1 MCGVCVWCMCLRR
14 GCVWGVSEEGDV
26 CGVCL
31 RRGCVCSVSKEGMCV
46 GCV

>member
-1 MCGVCVWCMCLRR
+1 MWGVC
-14 GCVWGVSEEGDV
+14 EEGDV

-31 RRGCVCSVSKEGMCV
+31 RRGCVWGVCEEGMCV

>member
-1 MCGVCVWCMCLRR
+1 MWS
-14 GCVWGVSEEGDV
+14 VSEEGDV

-31 RRGCVCSVSKEGMCV
+31 RRGCVWGVSEEGVCEEGICV

>member
-1 MCGVCVWCMCLRR
+1 MWGVRR

-31 RRGCVCSVSKEGMCV
+31 RRGCVWGVSEEGDV
-46 GCV
+46 

>member
-1 MCGVCVWCMCLRR
+1 MCLSR

-31 RRGCVCSVSKEGMCV
+31 RRGCVWGVSE
-46 GCV
+46 

>member
-1 MCGVCVWCMCLRR
+1 MCGVCLRR

-31 RRGCVCSVSKEGMCV
+31 RRGMCV

>member
-1 MCGVCVWCMCLRR
+1 MCV

-31 RRGCVCSVSKEGMCV
+31 RRGCVLGVSEEGTCV

>member
-1 MCGVCVWCMCLRR
+1 M
-14 GCVWGVSEEGDV
+14 WGVSEEGDV

-31 RRGCVCSVSKEGMCV
+31 RRGCVWGVCEEGICV